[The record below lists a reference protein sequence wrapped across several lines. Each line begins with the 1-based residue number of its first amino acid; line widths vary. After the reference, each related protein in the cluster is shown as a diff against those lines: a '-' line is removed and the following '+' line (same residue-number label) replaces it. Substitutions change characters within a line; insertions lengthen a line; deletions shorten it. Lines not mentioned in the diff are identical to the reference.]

1 MSSGLTKKVH
11 KMNYNPALDKETKN
25 GNNRSSRN
33 HPFDADEMEERQMN
47 EQWAAYQDS
56 KAFADRVATLYGAGE
71 DVRALQKAR
80 YGKLVERFEKRF
92 GAQKG
97 GLCFFS
103 APGRT
108 EIGGNH
114 TDHNNGVVLAG
125 SVNLDMV
132 AVVSPN
138 EENVIRVKSL
148 GFDKIDDVHVT
159 NLVPQPREAEHSA
172 SLIRGVAKGIV
183 DAGGK
188 VGGFDCYTTSN
199 VLRGSGLSS
208 SAAFEVCIGAILR
221 GEYNNND
228 MEKFNQVKIAQI
240 GQYAENVF
248 FGKPCG
254 LMDQTACAVGGVITI
269 DFKDP
274 AHPVVGRTAID
285 LAKHGFVMCIS
296 DTKGSHADL
305 TDDYAAIR
313 HEMESVAE
321 QFGKKVLREVDE
333 DEFYKALP
341 KLRKAV
347 GDRAVVRAMH
357 FYNDC
362 RRAAQ
367 LCDAVREDDFET
379 FLRLIIEG
387 GHSSFEFN
395 QNAYSIKNPKEQG
408 VPVALAL
415 SQRVLN
421 GRGAWR
427 LQGGGFAGTIQA
439 FVPVDLLDAY
449 KAAIDGCFGEGSC
462 HVLNIRNYGAVPVTP
477 DM

>member
-1 MSSGLTKKVH
+1 M
-11 KMNYNPALDKETKN
+11 
-25 GNNRSSRN
+25 
-33 HPFDADEMEERQMN
+33 DEEYR
-47 EQWAAYQDS
+47 
-56 KAFADRVATLYGAGE
+56 
-71 DVRALQKAR
+71 
-80 YGKLVERFEKRF
+80 
-92 GAQKG
+92 
-97 GLCFFS
+97 FS
-103 APGRT
+103 APGRV

-114 TDHNNGVVLAG
+114 TDHQHGRVLAAAI
-125 SVNLDMV
+125 NLESKAIV
-132 AVVSPN
+132 RRN
-138 EENVIRVKSL
+138 CEGKIRVISQGYEPVEIDVWDL
-148 GFDKIDDVHVT
+148 GVHEEEKNT
-159 NLVPQPREAEHSA
+159 TAA
-172 SLIRGVAKGIV
+172 LIRGVASAFTECGCKLGGL
-183 DAGGK
+183 DAK
-188 VGGFDCYTTSN
+188 VSST
-199 VLRGSGLSS
+199 VLSGSGLSS
-208 SAAFEVCIGAILR
+208 SAAFEVLIGRILN
-221 GEYNNND
+221 GLFFED
-228 MEKFNQVKIAQI
+228 KLTPVQIAQI

-274 AHPVVGRTAID
+274 AHPVVGQTAID

>member
-11 KMNYNPALDKETKN
+11 KMNYNPALDKATKN

-92 GAQKG
+92 GSQKG

-148 GFDKIDDVHVT
+148 GFDKIDDVDVT

-240 GQYAENVF
+240 GQFAENVF

-274 AHPVVGRTAID
+274 AHPVVGQTAID

-313 HEMESVAE
+313 REMESVAE

>member
-11 KMNYNPALDKETKN
+11 KMNDNPALDKATKN

-80 YGKLVERFEKRF
+80 YGKLVERFEKCF

-148 GFDKIDDVHVT
+148 GFDKIDDVDVT
-159 NLVPQPREAEHSA
+159 NLVPQPCEAEHSA

-240 GQYAENVF
+240 GQFAENVF

-274 AHPVVGRTAID
+274 AHPVVGQTAID

-462 HVLNIRNYGAVPVTP
+462 HVLNIRNYGAVPVMP

>member
-1 MSSGLTKKVH
+1 MSVCLKDTGSFCA
-11 KMNYNPALDKETKN
+11 YWRKEPR
-25 GNNRSSRN
+25 NRKASAIMAN
-33 HPFDADEMEERQMN
+33 TIELKQQIQQGAYDA
-47 EQWAAYQDS
+47 
-56 KAFADRVATLYGAGE
+56 AFVKLYGA
-71 DVRALQKAR
+71 DVDVNAQRER
-80 YGKLVERFEKRF
+80 YISVIDQFENEF
-92 GAQKG
+92 GSG
-97 GLCFFS
+97 RSVRLYS

-125 SVNLDMV
+125 SVNLDIV

-138 EENVIRVKSL
+138 EENIIRVKSL
-148 GFDKIDDVHVT
+148 GFEKIDDVDVT
-159 NLVPQPREAEHSA
+159 NLVPQEQEKGHSA
-172 SLIRGVAKGIV
+172 ALIRGVAAGIV
-183 DAGGK
+183 NAGGK
-188 VGGFDCYTTSN
+188 VGGFDAYTTSN

-221 GEYNNND
+221 GEYNDND
-228 MEKFNQVKIAQI
+228 MEKFSQVKIAQI

-248 FGKPCG
+248 FDKPCG

-274 AHPVVGRTAID
+274 AHPIVGQTSID
-285 LAKHGFVMCIS
+285 LAKHKLAMCIT

-313 HEMESVAE
+313 REMESVAE
-321 QFGKKVLREVDE
+321 QMGKKVLREVDE
-333 DEFYKALP
+333 DAFYAAIP
-341 KLRKAV
+341 QLRKAV
-347 GDRAVVRAMH
+347 GDRAVVRAIH

-362 RRAAQ
+362 RRAAA
-367 LCDAVREDDFET
+367 LCDAVRADDMDA
-379 FLRLIIEG
+379 FLKLIVEG

-395 QNAYSIKNPKEQG
+395 QNAYSIKNYKEQG
-408 VPVALAL
+408 VPIALAL
-415 SQRVLN
+415 SQKVLN

-439 FVPVDLLDAY
+439 FVPYDLLDTY
-449 KAAIDGCFGEGSC
+449 KATIDACFGEGSC
-462 HVLNIRNYGAVPVTP
+462 HVLNIRNYGAVPVTV

>member
-1 MSSGLTKKVH
+1 MDKVYH
-11 KMNYNPALDKETKN
+11 
-25 GNNRSSRN
+25 
-33 HPFDADEMEERQMN
+33 
-47 EQWAAYQDS
+47 
-56 KAFADRVATLYGAGE
+56 
-71 DVRALQKAR
+71 
-80 YGKLVERFEKRF
+80 
-92 GAQKG
+92 
-97 GLCFFS
+97 FS

-114 TDHNNGVVLAG
+114 TDHQHGCVLAAA
-125 SVNLDMV
+125 VDMTTTAEV
-132 AVVSPN
+132 TLN
-138 EENVIRVKSL
+138 GTKRIRVNSEGYKPVE
-148 GFDKIDDVHVT
+148 IDLSDLAVKGSEKNT
-159 NLVPQPREAEHSA
+159 TAA
-172 SLIRGVAKGIV
+172 LIRGVAAAFAQRGYKL
-183 DAGGK
+183 A
-188 VGGFDCYTTSN
+188 GFDAKVSST
-199 VLRGSGLSS
+199 VLPGSGLSS
-208 SAAFEVCIGAILR
+208 SAAFEVLIGRILNGLFADNAVSAI
-221 GEYNNND
+221 E
-228 MEKFNQVKIAQI
+228 IAQI
-240 GQYAENVF
+240 GQYAENVY
-248 FGKPCG
+248 FGKPSG
-254 LMDQTACAVGGVITI
+254 LMDQMASSVGGLVFI
-269 DFKDP
+269 DFADP
-274 AHPVVGRTAID
+274 KRPIVEKIDHDFAHCGYTLCIID
-285 LAKHGFVMCIS
+285 SGA
-296 DTKGSHADL
+296 DHADL
-305 TDDYAAIR
+305 TAEYAAIPA
-313 HEMESVAE
+313 EMKNVAAYFE
-321 QFGKKVLREVDE
+321 KDVLRDVDE

-367 LCDAVREDDFET
+367 LCDAVRDDDFET

>member
-1 MSSGLTKKVH
+1 MANCLELKQQILQGE
-11 KMNYNPALDKETKN
+11 Y
-25 GNNRSSRN
+25 
-33 HPFDADEMEERQMN
+33 DA
-47 EQWAAYQDS
+47 
-56 KAFADRVATLYGAGE
+56 AFAKLYGAGQE
-71 DVRALQKAR
+71 IAAQQRERYVTVIDRFADSFGTERTVRL
-80 YGKLVERFEKRF
+80 Y
-92 GAQKG
+92 
-97 GLCFFS
+97 S

-125 SVNLDMV
+125 SVNLDIV

-138 EENVIRVKSL
+138 EENVIRMKSY
-148 GFDKIDDVHVT
+148 GFEKIDDVDLSILT
-159 NLVPQPREAEHSA
+159 PQPNEAEHSA
-172 SLIRGVAKGIV
+172 SLIRGVAKGIQ

-188 VGGFDCYTTSN
+188 GGGIDCYSTSSE
-199 VLRGSGLSS
+199 LRGSGLSS
-208 SAAFEVCIGAILR
+208 SAAFEVCVGAILR
-221 GEYNNND
+221 GEYNGND
-228 MEKFNQVKIAQI
+228 MQLLDQVKIAQI
-240 GQYAENVF
+240 GQFAENVF

-274 AHPVVGRTAID
+274 AHPVVGQTSID
-285 LAKHGFVMCIS
+285 LAKHGFAMCIT

-313 HEMESVAE
+313 REMESVAE
-321 QFGKKVLREVDE
+321 QFGKKVLRDVDE
-333 DEFYKALP
+333 NEFYAAIP
-341 KLRKAV
+341 QLRKAV
-347 GDRAVVRAMH
+347 GDRAVVRAIH

-367 LCDAVREDDFET
+367 LCDAVRADDFDT

-395 QNAYSIKNPKEQG
+395 QNAYSIKAPQEQG
-408 VPVALAL
+408 VPLALAI
-415 SQRVLN
+415 SQKVLN

-439 FVPVDLLDAY
+439 FVPYDLLDAY
-449 KAAIDGCFGEGSC
+449 RTAIDACFGEGSC

>member
-1 MSSGLTKKVH
+1 MHIYEKSRPTGKVSGIMANTIELKQQIAQGE
-11 KMNYNPALDKETKN
+11 Y
-25 GNNRSSRN
+25 
-33 HPFDADEMEERQMN
+33 DA
-47 EQWAAYQDS
+47 
-56 KAFADRVATLYGAGE
+56 AFAKLYGADAVQE
-71 DVRALQKAR
+71 QRKR
-80 YGKLVERFEKRF
+80 YTDLIDEFEKKYGTNRTVR
-92 GAQKG
+92 
-97 GLCFFS
+97 LYS

-148 GFDKIDDVHVT
+148 GFDKIDDVDVT

-274 AHPVVGRTAID
+274 AHPVVGQTAID

-313 HEMESVAE
+313 REMESVAE

-449 KAAIDGCFGEGSC
+449 KDAIDGCFGEGSC